1 MFALFMAAVMTVSA
15 LPVTA
20 RILQNFNLYKTDL
33 GFLIMSALTV
43 NDILGWVAFTLIL
56 GFFTSSEVN
65 FMNATVII
73 LATTGFTFLCLSYG
87 RLFTNK
93 VISGIQKVKLPEP
106 GSSLT
111 FIVLL
116 GLACGTMTAL
126 IGINALFGF
135 FIAGIMAGEAR
146 ALSEKTRQVISQMVY
161 SIFVPL
167 FFATIG
173 LNLDVLKN
181 FDFMIAA
188 FVFTVGTVGRFAG
201 AWVGVL
207 FTKQPRSNILLISL
221 SHVAGGEMQIVVSM
235 IALHAGLITQT
246 VFVSIIFGTLASS
259 VSLGPL
265 IAYALKI
272 RKQVSFLEFFARENI
287 ISEINANDKD
297 SALRELCSH
306 GAASTNLTQ
315 AEVYDLVK
323 KREDEMST
331 GLEEGLAVPHARIRS
346 IDKPVVI
353 FGRSESGIEWNSPDG
368 KPAKLVFLILTPF
381 TNEDSQVQILR
392 NIVRGLRNEAS
403 RNQIISAFDS
413 REILDVLKDI
423 FKDACLKNK
432 TAA

>member
-1 MFALFMAAVMTVSA
+1 
-15 LPVTA
+15 
-20 RILQNFNLYKTDL
+20 
-33 GFLIMSALTV
+33 MSALTV

-56 GFFTSSEVN
+56 GFFTKSDVN
-65 FMNATVII
+65 FINAAVIVI
-73 LATTGFTFLCLSYG
+73 ATTGFTFICLSYG
-87 RLFTNK
+87 RILTNK
-93 VISGIQKVKLPEP
+93 VISGIQKFKLPEP
-106 GSSLT
+106 GSSVT

-116 GLACGTMTAL
+116 GLSCGTMTAL

-181 FDFMIAA
+181 FDFMIAS
-188 FVFTVGTVGRFAG
+188 FVFAVGTVGRFAG
-201 AWVGVL
+201 AWIGVL

-221 SHVAGGEMQIVVSM
+221 SHVAGGEMQIVVSV
-235 IALHAGLITQT
+235 IALDAGLITQS

-259 VSLGPL
+259 ISLGPL

-272 RKQVSFLEFFARENI
+272 RNQISFLEFIARENI
-287 ISEINANDKD
+287 ISEINTIDKD
-297 SALRELCSH
+297 IALKELCSF
-306 GAASTNLTQ
+306 GATATNLSQT
-315 AEVYDLVK
+315 EVFNLVK

-331 GLEEGLAVPHARIRS
+331 GLEEGLAVPHARIKS
-346 IDKPVVI
+346 IENPVIV
-353 FGRSESGIEWNSPDG
+353 FGRSGTGIEWNSPDG
-368 KPAKLVFLILTPF
+368 KPAKLIFLILTPF

-403 RNQIISAFDS
+403 RNQILSASDS
-413 REILDVLKDI
+413 REIMDSFKDI

-432 TAA
+432 LPQ